1 MSIYLLMPFLFAN
14 NNSNLNSML
23 FMFILELIFALL
35 LYVFI
40 DDPNIGG
47 RKMVIGYSSLILV
60 LANGSLYL
68 FR

>member
-1 MSIYLLMPFLFAN
+1 MPFLFAN
-14 NNSNLNSML
+14 NNSNLSSML
-23 FMFILELIFALL
+23 FMFILELVFALL

-60 LANGSLYL
+60 LANASLYL

>member
-14 NNSNLNSML
+14 NNSNLSSML
-23 FMFILELIFALL
+23 IMFILELIFALI

-60 LANGSLYL
+60 LANASLYL